1 MKRTRQNANDSGPR
15 PLQFILNRMIGRL
28 AREKPE
34 IFDRLGIHAASV
46 FLIEPDDLPFCFLLR
61 PSRENPRLSIIRKT
75 PRPHHDAAIRGKTLA
90 LMAMID
96 GRIDGDA
103 LFFSRKLSVS
113 GNVAATVAL
122 RNALDDLEPSALEN
136 LTPRPL
142 RPFLAP
148 ARRIARKIAQRTTH
162 DQDRTTRPA

>member
-1 MKRTRQNANDSGPR
+1 MKRTRKSANDSGPR

-34 IFDRLGIHAASV
+34 VFDRLGPHTASV
-46 FLIEPDDLPFCFLLR
+46 FLIDPDDLPFCFLLR
-61 PSRENPRLSIIRKT
+61 PSLENPHLSIVRKT
-75 PRPHHDAAIRGKTLA
+75 PQPRHDSAIRGKTLA

-103 LFFSRKLSVS
+103 LFFSRKLSIS

-142 RPFLAP
+142 RPFLGLGRRI
-148 ARRIARKIAQRTTH
+148 ARRIAH
-162 DQDRTTRPA
+162 VQDRAVRPA